1 MNTNTLQNIN
11 VGVDTGKSQLDIYIR
26 PLDIYFTVPNTEK
39 GISDAIK
46 TIKKHKPQ
54 RVVIEATGRLEMPF
68 ILACDKAK
76 LPYVI
81 ANPLRIKRFAGAI
94 GQRAKNDRLD
104 AALIAHYAERV
115 QPELTKLKS
124 ENIRLMSDLVTRRNQ
139 LLTMQTM
146 QTMER
151 NRLQILPKNIS
162 STITP
167 ILTALKNQM
176 EKVEAKIAKL
186 IESCPEY
193 QAKNTILQSMPGV
206 GKVLAASLISNVPEL
221 GFITN
226 KQASSLIGVAP
237 ITRESGRFKGK
248 RLIQGGRSQVR
259 TVMYMAMMSA
269 IQCNPVF
276 KATYERL
283 FTAGKPKKVAIVACM
298 RKMVVILNSMLRDGV
313 MWDTDS
319 LKN

>member
-26 PLDIYFTVPNTEK
+26 PLDIYFTVPNNDK
-39 GISDAIK
+39 GIKEAVRAIA
-46 TIKKHKPQ
+46 KHQPQ

-68 ILACDKAK
+68 ILACDQAK

-104 AALIAHYAERV
+104 AALIAHYAEKV
-115 QPELTKLKS
+115 QPDLTELKA
-124 ENIRLMSDLVTRRNQ
+124 ENIRLMSDLVSRRNQ
-139 LLTMQTM
+139 LLSI

-151 NRLQILPKNIS
+151 NRLQILPKNIA

-167 ILTALKNQM
+167 ILTALKNQI
-176 EKVEAKIAKL
+176 EKVEAKISKL
-186 IESCPEY
+186 IDISPEY
-193 QAKNTILQSMPGV
+193 QTKNEILQSMPGV
-206 GKVLAASLISNVPEL
+206 GKILAASIISNVPEL
-221 GFITN
+221 GYITN

-237 ITRESGRFKGK
+237 IVRESGRYKGK
-248 RLIQGGRSQVR
+248 RIIQGGRTQVR

-276 KATYERL
+276 KTTYERL
-283 FTAGKPKKVAIVACM
+283 LAAGKPKKVAIVACM

-313 MWDTDS
+313 MWDNNS
-319 LKN
+319 AKN

>member
-146 QTMER
+146 ER

-167 ILTALKNQM
+167 ILTALKNQI

-248 RLIQGGRSQVR
+248 RLIQGGRTQVR

-276 KATYERL
+276 RATYERL
-283 FTAGKPKKVAIVACM
+283 LTAGKPKKVAIVACM
-298 RKMVVILNSMLRDGV
+298 RKMVVIFNSMLRDGV

>member
-26 PLDIYFTVPNTEK
+26 PLDIYFNVPNTEK
-39 GISDAIK
+39 GINEAIK

-81 ANPLRIKRFAGAI
+81 ANPLRIKKFAGAI

-104 AALIAHYAERV
+104 AALIAHYAEKV
-115 QPELTKLKS
+115 QPELTTLKS

-146 QTMER
+146 ER
-151 NRLQILPKNIS
+151 NRQQILPKNIS

-167 ILTALKNQM
+167 ILTALKNQI
-176 EKVEAKIAKL
+176 EKVETKIAKL
-186 IESCPEY
+186 IDNCPEY

-221 GFITN
+221 GLITN

-237 ITRESGRFKGK
+237 ITKESGRFKGK
-248 RLIQGGRSQVR
+248 RMIQGGRAQVR

-276 KATYERL
+276 KTTYERL
-283 FTAGKPKKVAIVACM
+283 LAAGKPKKVAIVACM

-313 MWDTDS
+313 MWNKDS
-319 LKN
+319 VNN